1 MRKIIEIVFSKLCGH
16 HIHLYNPDYK
26 LTVMKK
32 PLLLFLFL
40 LTGAFMANAQLAHL
54 RIVALYNFPDT
65 AYEGVA
71 YPIQVKIQNV
81 GIAPFQGP
89 LQIIIHTDSATQV
102 LYFSQNPNFVLFP
115 NDTAIL
121 AANSGVMGY
130 VFTSAMYRT
139 GNDVVVVWPYSTQMA
154 VQIDTLYTAVYFVP
168 LSSGIANETEVGG
181 AGFMVYPNPF
191 TDRIH
196 LIPANG
202 MLVEQVRISDLFG
215 KEVYRRTFNGDD
227 DLPLEML
234 RPGIYILEIT
244 TSGNNKTIVKIVKQ

>member
-1 MRKIIEIVFSKLCGH
+1 MA
-16 HIHLYNPDYK
+16 
-26 LTVMKK
+26 
-32 PLLLFLFL
+32 
-40 LTGAFMANAQLAHL
+40 GAQSAHL

-115 NDTAIL
+115 NDTAVL
-121 AANSGVMGY
+121 SANSGALGY

-154 VQIDTLYTAVYFVP
+154 VQVDTLYTAVYFVP
-168 LSSGIANETEVGG
+168 LSGIAGETEVHS
-181 AGFMVYPNPF
+181 AGLTVYPNPF

-196 LIPANG
+196 FIPGAG
-202 MLVEQVRISDLFG
+202 MQVEQVRITDLFG
-215 KEVYRRTFNGDD
+215 KEVYRRAFKGEN

-244 TSGNNKTIVKIVKQ
+244 TSGNSKTIVKIVKQ